1 MSVKVKRYSLK
12 AFDIHG
18 HPEGTLPGI
27 WKMFHKGIPSD
38 ICLKNF
44 PETGLLGGIVSA
56 IGDVNSFY
64 PIKRNQ
70 TKSVFRQVKR
80 IRKKIFEN
88 GYELIT
94 SPEQLSKVAKSDKT
108 GFIIGV
114 EGGDFLN
121 GNLDIL
127 HELHDL
133 GVVVITLVHFS
144 NNLLGDVCMDL
155 NGAEP
160 ATLKTN
166 PRGLTSFG
174 EDVIKEMNKL
184 GMIVDV
190 AHSSEKTAFEAIE
203 VSKSPVMCSHTG
215 PRAKQNFPRF
225 ISDGLMKKI
234 ASTGGII
241 GMWPSYFKGF
251 GPKDTEEFGDF
262 TRYVADLVGIDA
274 IAIGT
279 DFNGV
284 PAYAK
289 GYFGLRDFPVLG
301 EVLLKKGFSLGD
313 LQKIFFENFEKFYYN
328 ASSNISP
335 HI

>member
-1 MSVKVKRYSLK
+1 MSIKIKGYSLK

-27 WKMFHKGIPSD
+27 WKMFHREVPPD
-38 ICLKNF
+38 IRLKDF

-64 PIKRNQ
+64 PFKRNQ
-70 TKSVFRQVKR
+70 TKSVFKQVRR
-80 IRKKIFEN
+80 IRKKIFES

-94 SPEQLSKVAKSDKT
+94 SPEKLSEIAKNDGT
-108 GFIIGV
+108 GFIVGV
-114 EGGDFLN
+114 EGGDFLDES
-121 GNLDIL
+121 LDVLREIY
-127 HELHDL
+127 DL
-133 GVVVITLVHFS
+133 GVTTVTLVHFS
-144 NNLLGDVCMDL
+144 NNSLGDVCMDL

-160 ATLKTN
+160 VTLKTN
-166 PRGLTSFG
+166 PRGLTAFG
-174 EDVIKEMNKL
+174 ENVIKEMNRL

-203 VSKSPVMCSHTG
+203 VSKAPVMCSHTG

-225 ISDGLMKKI
+225 VSDELMKKI
-234 ASTGGII
+234 ASAGGII
-241 GMWPSYFKGF
+241 GMWLPYFKGF

-284 PAYAK
+284 PSYAK
-289 GYFGLRDFPVLG
+289 GYSGLRDFPVLG
-301 EVLLKKGFSLGD
+301 EALLKKGFSLED
-313 LQKIFFENFEKFYYN
+313 LQKIFFGNFEKFYYYVL
-328 ASSNISP
+328 SNISP